1 MTKKIAAFLTCAA
14 MLFSSIPVYAIKYDE
29 YMAEREQYM
38 SASYEISPG
47 LTYTETL
54 TKNEKYGYERAY
66 IYEYTPNMGTQII
79 PSCGDYVY
87 GTESLGTLTKRL
99 EDEGKRVVGGI
110 NGDFYSTST
119 GVPIGAMIID
129 GEIIT
134 SDNDRTAMGFDEN
147 GNAFISKPGIVT
159 KLLGDGIDINIE
171 HINKY
176 PLEYSL
182 YLLTDKFYPTTKTT
196 KASAEI
202 VLMPYSESKTY
213 LTEEEMQKDEE
224 IIENKEETS
233 DADGTDQEK
242 KEKFVYVYPLEEETL
257 AEESENP
264 EETEETVEAELSEA
278 TEVSEETEET
288 EETEEIEAA
297 ETPEEP
303 EETENVED
311 IGASEDSENE
321 EVLSAKQPSY
331 FAKRYAFAD
340 ERLKIGSSIKVV
352 VTEIRKDSIN
362 SKIPEGCFVLCA
374 ENELQYERIKELSL
388 GSELEISVTAN
399 EDWYGAV
406 NAIGNSGGLIL
417 KDSEYCDD
425 VEIDHY
431 PYAHPRTAAGI
442 TADGRVIFYC
452 VDGRQQNSAGL
463 RIDQLSHEMK
473 ELGCVIAMNLDGGG
487 STTAYAALPGNEF
500 SSLVNSPSVSP
511 ERRTANSLIFVN
523 TTEKLDEVWRYTIFP
538 ENLYVLA
545 GGSKYTLSAPIPIDK
560 NFYPV
565 DLPEEIEYE
574 YYTSPVA
581 TDSVIIDGNTFVSGE
596 KSGICSIYLKVYDG
610 ETEKHFK
617 AGHIFVLESP
627 EDFSLGEEEYTIS
640 PFETVKF
647 DFNAEYHTADIVYD
661 KASLRWQ
668 LPDEAEKSEESEAT
682 QDTED
687 IGGENTEAENSE
699 QQDQEKDIAD
709 IVYPEEGKEYLPILS
724 DEGIENEKFHLSP
737 ELEITPKVQGQTL
750 IVKAKIGTVEKEIKF
765 NIKEFPFTD
774 SFSHWS
780 AKSLYDIHSFGI
792 MKGEADGEGYAF
804 FPQRTLTKAEFITI
818 LARILYPDIDEE
830 KEEVIPESENGKDVE
845 TVQNTEITEE
855 PELPSDDGND
865 ETPDTEEPEQT
876 GETEEQ
882 KETEEIQTEVAETF
896 EEENTSEHIAFEE
909 IPTFDDWQDIPDWAL
924 KYYEAILPSGLLE
937 LVAAKDETSN
947 AFIDPNEKIT
957 RKDVLT
963 LLGALCDEAK
973 ADFVGAF
980 TDTQELYSS
989 HNISFINNALSAGI
1003 FEGYEDGSL
1012 RAEGELT
1019 RAESAT
1025 VILRF
1030 LENRATE

>member
-1 MTKKIAAFLTCAA
+1 MIKKITAFLTCAV

-47 LTYTETL
+47 LTYTESL

-66 IYEYTPNMGTQII
+66 IYEYTPDTGTQII

-134 SDNDRTAMGFDEN
+134 SDNDRTAMGFDEK

-159 KLLGDGIDINIE
+159 KLSNQDGIDINIE

-196 KASAEI
+196 KESAEI
-202 VLMPYSESKTY
+202 VLMPYSESKIY

-224 IIENKEETS
+224 SIENKADEET
-233 DADGTDQEK
+233 DTDDVEEEQK
-242 KEKFVYVYPLEEETL
+242 DRYVYIYPFEEESL
-257 AEESENP
+257 AEESEN
-264 EETEETVEAELSEA
+264 TEESEESEISEA
-278 TEVSEETEET
+278 TEITEITETS
-288 EETEEIEAA
+288 
-297 ETPEEP
+297 EEP
-303 EETENVED
+303 EEAESVED
-311 IGASEDSENE
+311 IESVEDSEIE
-321 EVLSAKQPSY
+321 EEPSETQPSY
-331 FAKRYAFAD
+331 FAKRYTFAD
-340 ERLKIGSSIKVV
+340 ERLKIGSSVKVV

-374 ENELQYERIKELSL
+374 ENELQFERIKELSL
-388 GSELEISVTAN
+388 GSELELSVTAN

-417 KDSEYCDD
+417 KDGEYCDD

-500 SSLVNSPSVSP
+500 STLMNSPSVNP

-523 TTEKLDEVWRYTIFP
+523 TAEKLDEVWRYTIFP
-538 ENLYVLA
+538 ESPYVLA
-545 GGSKYTLSAPIPIDK
+545 GGSKYTLSEPIPIDK

-565 DLPEEIEYE
+565 DLPEGIEYE
-574 YYTSPVA
+574 YYTSA
-581 TDSVIIDGNTFVSGE
+581 ENTDSVIVDGNTFVSGE
-596 KSGICSIYLKVYDG
+596 KSGICNIYLKIYEG
-610 ETEKHFK
+610 ETEKHFE

-627 EDFSLGEEEYTIS
+627 EDFSLGDEEYTIS

-668 LPDEAEKSEESEAT
+668 LPDEAEKSEKAEET
-682 QDTED
+682 EETEETNDTED
-687 IGGENTEAENSE
+687 SEEENPEAEIFEE
-699 QQDQEKDIAD
+699 QMPENDIAD
-709 IVYPEEGKEYLPILS
+709 IVPPEEEKEYLPLLS
-724 DEGIENEKFHLSP
+724 DTGIENDKFYLSP
-737 ELEITPKVQGQTL
+737 ELEITPKVHGETL

-780 AKSLYDIHSFGI
+780 AKNLYEIHSFGI
-792 MKGEADGEGYAF
+792 MKGEADGEGFAF

-830 KEEVIPESENGKDVE
+830 KEESIPEPENEKETE
-845 TVQNTEITEE
+845 TVQSVEITEE
-855 PELPSDDGND
+855 PEDPSEDRAEEN
-865 ETPDTEEPEQT
+865 PDTEEPEQT
-876 GETEEQ
+876 EETEET
-882 KETEEIQTEVAETF
+882 EEIEEIEEIQTEASETF
-896 EEENTSEHIAFEE
+896 EEEIAPEYAAFEE
-909 IPTFDDWQDIPDWAL
+909 ITAFADWQDIPDWAL
-924 KYYEAILPSGLLE
+924 KYFEAILSSGLLE
-937 LVAAKDETSN
+937 LVAANDEDSN
-947 AFIDPNEKIT
+947 AFIKPNEKIT
-957 RKDVLT
+957 RKEVLT
-963 LLGALCDEAK
+963 LLGALTDEAK
-973 ADFVGAF
+973 ADFVGSF
-980 TDTQELYSS
+980 TDTKDLYSS
-989 HNISFINNALSAGI
+989 QNISFINNALSAGI

-1012 RAEGELT
+1012 RAESDLT

-1030 LENRATE
+1030 LENRVSE